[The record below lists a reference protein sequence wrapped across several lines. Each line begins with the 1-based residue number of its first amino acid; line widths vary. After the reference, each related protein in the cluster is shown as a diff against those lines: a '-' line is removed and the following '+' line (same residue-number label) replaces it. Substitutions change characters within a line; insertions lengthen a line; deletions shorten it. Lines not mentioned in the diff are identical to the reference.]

1 MNGDVGQRN
10 GQVIPQQVAQVAE
23 WLSRRTDELAT
34 ALARAIT
41 GGTPLHQS
49 SPVDYFDSVVLSC
62 AGTIR
67 PIFAAIAA
75 ESPFDTK
82 DAAELGAIRARQG
95 MPLAS
100 LMESCRV
107 GFVALGELV
116 LAESTAQPAVGNDVV
131 RALTAKVHAAEDI
144 YTRAMVVGYREEQ
157 SRRLDNDETARSV
170 LFDSLLHGWLPE
182 PRGLWGLADAL
193 RLPSSGPYMVVAAEL
208 PAVAAIALPEI
219 ESKLRSVEVFSA
231 WRLLPDLHVGVVHV
245 RTDAHLAN
253 VLALISRMATTRV
266 GASARYEDLRDTA
279 LSLRHARVMLRES
292 VDTAEPIAVFDGSIL
307 ARAAVSAPD
316 VMVKVVEPTMRCFAE
331 LTEDERQILFETF
344 RAWLDSD
351 GQVGVAAEVL
361 FCHPNTIRHRLRRI
375 ERCTGRSLSRPRDV
389 AELCLVFEVNRRLL

>member
-1 MNGDVGQRN
+1 VNGDVGQRN
-10 GQVIPQQVAQVAE
+10 GYVVPRQVAQVAE
-23 WLSRRTDELAT
+23 RLSRRTDELAT

-49 SPVDYFDSVVLSC
+49 SPVDYFDSVVVSC

-75 ESPFDTK
+75 ESTFDTRE
-82 DAAELGAIRARQG
+82 ATELGAIRARQG

-116 LAESTAQPAVGNDVV
+116 LAESAAQSDVGNDVV
-131 RALTAKVHAAEDI
+131 RALTAKLHAAQNV
-144 YTRAMVVGYREEQ
+144 YTSAMVVGYREEQ
-157 SRRLDNDETARSV
+157 SRRLDNDETKRSV

-182 PRGLWGLADAL
+182 PQGLWGLADAL
-193 RLPSSGPYMVVAAEL
+193 RLPSSGPYMVIAAEL
-208 PAVAAIALPEI
+208 PAVAATALPEI
-219 ESKLRSVEVFSA
+219 ESKLRGVDVFSA

-245 RTDAHLAN
+245 STDTHLAN

-266 GASARYEDLRDTA
+266 GASARYEDLRETA
-279 LSLRHARVMLRES
+279 LALRHARLMLGES
-292 VDTAEPIAVFDGSIL
+292 VDAAKPVAVFDGSIL
-307 ARAAVSAPD
+307 ACAAVSAPE
-316 VMVKVVEPTMRCFAE
+316 VMIKLVEPTMRCFAA
-331 LTEDERQILFETF
+331 LTEDERQVLFETF

-351 GQVGVAAEVL
+351 GHVAAAAELL

-375 ERCTGRSLSRPRDV
+375 EKCTGRSLSRPRDV

>member
-10 GQVIPQQVAQVAE
+10 GYVVPPQVAQLAE
-23 WLSRRTDELAT
+23 RLSRRTDELAT

-49 SPVDYFDSVVLSC
+49 SPVDYFDSVVVSC

-75 ESPFDTK
+75 ESTFDTRE
-82 DAAELGAIRARQG
+82 ATELGAIRARQG

-116 LAESTAQPAVGNDVV
+116 LAESAAQPDVGNDVV
-131 RALTAKVHAAEDI
+131 RTLTAKLHAAQNV
-144 YTRAMVVGYREEQ
+144 YTSAMVVGYREEQ
-157 SRRLDNDETARSV
+157 SRRLDNDETKRSV

-182 PRGLWGLADAL
+182 PQGLWGLADAL
-193 RLPSSGPYMVVAAEL
+193 RLPSSGPYIVIAAEL
-208 PAVAAIALPEI
+208 SAVAATGLPEI
-219 ESKLRSVEVFSA
+219 ESKLRGVDVFSA

-245 RTDAHLAN
+245 STDTHLAN

-266 GASARYEDLRDTA
+266 GASARYEDLRETA
-279 LSLRHARVMLRES
+279 LALRHARLMLGES
-292 VDTAEPIAVFDGSIL
+292 VDAAKPVAVFDGSIL
-307 ARAAVSAPD
+307 ACAAVSAPE
-316 VMVKVVEPTMRCFAE
+316 VMIKLVEPTMRCFAA
-331 LTEDERQILFETF
+331 LTEDERRVLFETF

-351 GQVGVAAEVL
+351 GHVAAAAELL

-375 ERCTGRSLSRPRDV
+375 EKRTARSLSRPRDV

>member
-1 MNGDVGQRN
+1 VNGDVGQRN
-10 GQVIPQQVAQVAE
+10 GYVVPRQVAQVAE
-23 WLSRRTDELAT
+23 MLSRRTAELAT

-49 SPVDYFDSVVLSC
+49 SPVDYFDSVVVSC

-75 ESPFDTK
+75 ESTFDTRE
-82 DAAELGAIRARQG
+82 ATELGAIRARQG

-116 LAESTAQPAVGNDVV
+116 LAESAAQPDVGNDVV
-131 RALTAKVHAAEDI
+131 RALTAKLHAAQDV
-144 YTRAMVVGYREEQ
+144 YTSAMVVGYREEQ
-157 SRRLDNDETARSV
+157 SRRLDNDETDRSV

-182 PRGLWGLADAL
+182 PQGLWGLADAL
-193 RLPSSGPYMVVAAEL
+193 RLPSSGPYIVIAAEL
-208 PAVAAIALPEI
+208 PAVAATALPEI
-219 ESKLRSVEVFSA
+219 ESKLRGVDVFSA

-245 RTDAHLAN
+245 STDTHLAN

-266 GASARYEDLRDTA
+266 GASARYEDLRETA
-279 LSLRHARVMLRES
+279 LALRHARLMLGES
-292 VDTAEPIAVFDGSIL
+292 VDAAKPVAVFDGSIL
-307 ARAAVSAPD
+307 ACAAVSAPE
-316 VMVKVVEPTMRCFAE
+316 VMIKLVKPTMRCFAA
-331 LTEDERQILFETF
+331 LNGDERQVLFETF

-351 GQVGVAAEVL
+351 GQVAAAAELL

-375 ERCTGRSLSRPRDV
+375 EKCTGRSLSRPRDV